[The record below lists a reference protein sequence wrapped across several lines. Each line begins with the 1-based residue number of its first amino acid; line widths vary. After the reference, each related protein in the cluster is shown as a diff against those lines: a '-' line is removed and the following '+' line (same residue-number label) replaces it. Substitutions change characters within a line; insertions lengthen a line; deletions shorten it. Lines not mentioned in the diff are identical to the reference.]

1 MYLKAQLKTK
11 VNTMTFRHI
20 ECAIEIARYGS
31 MNHAAANLNV
41 SQPYLSGIIKTLEE
55 ELGYEIF
62 IRTKTGIS
70 LTENGSEFI
79 HRARV
84 IMEEL
89 RAINSIGS
97 RRSKGLR
104 VAAYYSTFFMRRFL
118 NFRAESNEDVDDVF
132 REMGNFEIMD
142 AVVNRE
148 SRLGIIVFPGE
159 KREKYFEKLHEFGL
173 THVLL
178 YDYVR
183 LYAVVSVRH
192 PLASRQ
198 TVTISEMRT
207 YPYVAYADESSQ
219 SFLATHIGLAEHSRV
234 LRVSDRAGFTDA
246 IRSGNYLSVLSNP
259 VLEGKSVKPVSAG
272 INALKED
279 GFIILPISDADLS
292 LEAHYITSRGY
303 RLNDREQEFIKY
315 LM

>member
-1 MYLKAQLKTK
+1 
-11 VNTMTFRHI
+11 MTFRHL
-20 ECAIEIARYGS
+20 ECAIEIARCGS
-31 MNHAAANLNV
+31 MNRAASDLGV
-41 SQPYLSGIIKTLEE
+41 SQPYLSGIIKSLEE

-62 IRTKTGIS
+62 IRTKTGIA

-79 HRARV
+79 NRARV

-89 RAINSIGS
+89 KAINSIGIQ
-97 RRSKGLR
+97 RSKGLR

-118 NFRAESNEDVDDVF
+118 DFRTESNEDADDVL

-148 SRLGIIVFPGE
+148 SSLGIIVFPGE
-159 KREKYFEKLHEFGL
+159 KREKYFERLQDLGL
-173 THVLL
+173 NHFLL
-178 YDYVR
+178 YDFVL
-183 LYAVVSVRH
+183 LYAVVSARH

-198 TVTISEMRT
+198 SVTISEMRT

-219 SFLATHIGLAEHSRV
+219 SFLATHIGLTEHNRV
-234 LRVSDRAGFTDA
+234 LRVSDRAGFNDA
-246 IRSGNYLSVLSNP
+246 IMSGNYLSVLSNP
-259 VLEGKSVKPVSAG
+259 ILGGKSAKTVTAG
-272 INALKED
+272 FDALEED
-279 GFIILPISDADLS
+279 GFIVLPISDAELY

-303 RLNDREQEFIKY
+303 RLTDREKAFIKY